1 MERSWQPS
9 KWGRA
14 LEIVFWIVVAFLV
27 EIVLGFA
34 SYGWSH
40 SSHPLVGQIL
50 SVAQLTLAL
59 AVVLLLGIAWKRGR
73 RSLGEH

>member
-9 KWGRA
+9 KWGWA

-27 EIVLGFA
+27 EIVLGLA

-59 AVVLLLGIAWKRGR
+59 AVVLLLGLAWKRRR